1 MSIESVMLSNYH
13 ASAAPSPSAFSLSQH
28 QALDIIFS
36 FMGPRVFLATVQL
49 CCCSKEEKQN
59 CTILES
65 SHG

>member
-49 CCCSKEEKQN
+49 
-59 CTILES
+59 
-65 SHG
+65 